1 MERFIS
7 VEEVVAN
14 AQSVIPEADDRATNI
29 MKQWVYLGIKEIG
42 VSLEDIK
49 VADLFPEDNSVRK
62 PDDLI
67 IIDDVALLDSAGNEY
82 QYHYRGPGTRIH
94 TASEPTDAY
103 PIDISEDDYYIHL
116 GSTGSGITTVRIR
129 YYALPIDEHG
139 DIKIKQDYLLPLIDY
154 LAYMWARRTKDKS
167 LGTYLTLW
175 TQQLLKAKAKNR
187 AVSPIAMK
195 ALSEKIN
202 SMIKKKFT
210 YTF

>member
-7 VEEVVAN
+7 VEDVVAN

-49 VADLFPEDNSVRK
+49 VAELYPEDNSVRK
-62 PDDLI
+62 PEDI
-67 IIDDVALLDSAGNEY
+67 IVIDDIALLDSAGNEY

-94 TASEPTDAY
+94 SASEPTDDY
-103 PIDISEDDYYIHL
+103 PIDISEDDYYIHF
-116 GSTGSGITTVRIR
+116 GSTGSGITKVVIR

-139 DIKIKQDYLLPLIDY
+139 DIKIKQDYLVPLIDY
-154 LAYMWARRTKDKS
+154 LQYMWARRTKDKNVGFYLS
-167 LGTYLTLW
+167 LW
-175 TQQLLKAKAKNR
+175 KEQMLKAKAKNR